1 MSDNTGIDR
10 NAIRS
15 ITRFCAFALGNAP
28 GSRGPVTVPLTDGA
42 AADVA
47 WLAPVKEEGDTR
59 PMRTELDNDQLLLT
73 VLNLFK
79 AKEGEVIAQII
90 HVGHRLGLFTAL
102 DGEGQ
107 ATSQRLAEATGYHE
121 RWVRE
126 WLFAMSA
133 QGLIQHEDGTFALTP
148 EARFTLVDE
157 DSPRYSA
164 GVFGPPITQH
174 EIDRTVE
181 AFTTGIGMTWV
192 EHGPETCHFQA
203 AMGSGGQRHY
213 LVPVIL
219 DSIDGMS
226 DRMTAGATVIDIGC
240 GAGIAA
246 EVVARAYPNSRVI
259 GMDPSEHAIEAAAAR
274 AQAAGL
280 SNLEFRTGAF
290 DSLDRLKD
298 EGIAVDLLL
307 TLDVIHDLPR
317 PGAAVRSARSC
328 LADNGV
334 WMVADIRAAGS
345 LEENRNM
352 PMLPLMYGM
361 SILYCMSS
369 AMSEPGGAGLGTM
382 GLTPEVL
389 REMTDAAGFSSF
401 ESREFDADMMNRYY
415 ELRP

>member
-1 MSDNTGIDR
+1 MSG
-10 NAIRS
+10 
-15 ITRFCAFALGNAP
+15 
-28 GSRGPVTVPLTDGA
+28 
-42 AADVA
+42 
-47 WLAPVKEEGDTR
+47 LAPEWGKGDTR
-59 PMRTELDNDQLLLT
+59 PMRTELDPDQLLLT
-73 VLNLFK
+73 VLSLFK
-79 AKEGEVIAQII
+79 AKEGEVIGQII
-90 HVGHRLGLFTAL
+90 HIGNRLGLFAAL
-102 DGEGQ
+102 DHAGE
-107 ATSQRLAEATGYHE
+107 ATSDGLAEATGYHE

-133 QGLIQHEDGTFALTP
+133 QGLIQHEDGLFALTP
-148 EARFTLVDE
+148 EAKFTLVDE

-181 AFTTGIGMTWV
+181 AFTTGIGMTWD
-192 EHGPETCHFQA
+192 EHGAETCHFQA
-203 AMGSGGQRHY
+203 AMGAGGQRHY

-219 DSIDGMS
+219 DSIDGMTE
-226 DRMTAGATVIDIGC
+226 RMEAGATIVDIGC

-246 EVVARAYPNSRVI
+246 EVIARAYPNSRVI
-259 GMDPSEHAIEAAAAR
+259 GMDPSVHAMEAAAKR
-274 AQAAGL
+274 ADEAGL
-280 SNLEFRTGAF
+280 DNLEFRTGSF
-290 DSLDRLKD
+290 DSLDGLGG
-298 EGIAVDLLL
+298 EGIDVDLLL

-317 PGAAVRSARSC
+317 PGAAVRSARGC
-328 LADNGV
+328 LADDGV
-334 WMVADIRAAGS
+334 WLVADIRAAGS
-345 LEENRNM
+345 LEDNRNM

-389 REMTDAAGFSSF
+389 REMTDAAGFGSF